1 MTRWY
6 YQIFHE
12 DFGPVDE
19 SQIHELTREG
29 TLGADDMVRR
39 EDSSDW
45 ITVNEFQASNGDLS
59 DPGEIGDLSEL
70 SFSFEEA
77 SAAPVA
83 HSVNDTE
90 AETETVTGPQ
100 HFVQSLGQIL
110 GPVDIEE
117 IAEMLKS
124 GTIDGSDEVKIG
136 DDGEWQPLIS
146 LPELAAVLL
155 DMTEHLPSA
164 DPEYS
169 REDRLKS
176 RAAAAAA
183 YAAAEAASPENHA
196 APEGAAAGSP
206 IETDTAA
213 NMDSPTDSKAGT
225 RKAQKSA
232 TGSKSRA
239 ASANARQA
247 KTKKVEDK
255 VLNEIFDEVFA
266 EESKPS
272 RATGSA
278 LGASAFTRAAT
289 AESTSG
295 STAESEASP
304 ASQPSSAPV
313 AEFASP
319 SPMSP
324 PGPRSIPSP
333 KPKPSPSRSSSG
345 GSGLGGMIK
354 PIAIGGGA
362 LAVLAAIWFL
372 IMPMLSGN
380 TSTYLK
386 RISATMAEYDALGP
400 APTEDAWKA
409 YALKTRDEFTTYY
422 KEMLDS
428 GASGPRNDE
437 CREALKSVVAL
448 SALQFADREQ
458 RMKLATEVKLNLSK
472 LARRK

>member
-6 YQIFHE
+6 YQVFQE

-29 TLGADDMVRR
+29 TLGSDDKVRR
-39 EDSSDW
+39 EDSSEW
-45 ITVNEFQASNGDLS
+45 ITLTEFQASNGDLS

-70 SFSFEEA
+70 SFSFEETH
-77 SAAPVA
+77 AAQRVRAVAEPVQ
-83 HSVNDTE
+83 
-90 AETETVTGPQ
+90 GPQ
-100 HFVQSLGQIL
+100 HFVQCLGQIV

-117 IAEMLKS
+117 IVEMLKA

-146 LPELAAVLL
+146 MPELAAVLL
-155 DMTEHLPSA
+155 DMTESLPSA

-169 REDRLKS
+169 REDRLKA
-176 RAAAAAA
+176 RAADAAA
-183 YAAAEAASPENHA
+183 YAAAEAASSVDVSSPG
-196 APEGAAAGSP
+196 GAVAGSP
-206 IETDTAA
+206 IETDTTA

-232 TGSKSRA
+232 AGSKSRSAA
-239 ASANARQA
+239 ASARLA

-266 EESKPS
+266 EEPKPS

-278 LGASAFTRAAT
+278 SGASAFSRSAAT
-289 AESTSG
+289 EAFAGPATEN
-295 STAESEASP
+295 EASP

-313 AEFASP
+313 AAFTSP
-319 SPMSP
+319 SPTSP
-324 PGPRSIPSP
+324 PAPRSFPSP
-333 KPKPSPSRSSSG
+333 KPTPSPSRSRNAGSSL
-345 GSGLGGMIK
+345 SGLIK

-362 LAVLAAIWFL
+362 IGVIAAIWFL
-372 IMPMLSGN
+372 IMPMLTGN

-428 GASGPRNDE
+428 GASGPRYDE